1 MADVGNKF
9 TNKYIFILSQSSI
22 LFGISPELTLQG
34 VTPKSITSNSV
45 TKSNE
50 VWQSQIPEA
59 LNMKASP

>member
-22 LFGISPELTLQG
+22 LFGISLELTLQD

-45 TKSNE
+45 AKSSE

>member
-9 TNKYIFILSQSSI
+9 TNKYIFILLQPSI
-22 LFGISPELTLQG
+22 LFGISPELTLQDM
-34 VTPKSITSNSV
+34 TPKSITSNSL
-45 TKSNE
+45 TKSSE

>member
-9 TNKYIFILSQSSI
+9 TNKHIFILSQSSS
-22 LFGISPELTLQG
+22 LFGISPELTLQD
-34 VTPKSITSNSV
+34 VTPKSITSNSL
-45 TKSNE
+45 TKSSE